1 LYKSTLFLVVGIIDH
16 RTGTRDLRK
25 LSGVGRQS
33 PVLATVAVIA
43 VISMVGLPPA
53 FGFVAKEAVF
63 SSLVA
68 GGLGIG
74 LVALIGVAV
83 GSIFTAAYSARFLWG
98 AFARKPDLPDTVV
111 KADSRSIVAAPTILS
126 VASLA
131 LGFLAPVVDVWLSG
145 YASAFPAVEGQE
157 PYHLALWHGLDPALA
172 ISVATVLMGL
182 AMFWKRD
189 RVSAAQNLVPD
200 WVNAADG
207 YWKVMRL
214 IDRTAAKVTAGTQR
228 GSLPFYLGV

>member
-43 VISMVGLPPA
+43 VISMVGIPPA

-63 SSLVA
+63 SALIA

-83 GSIFTAAYSARFLWG
+83 GSVFTAAYSARFLWG
-98 AFARKPDLPDTVV
+98 AFARKPDLADTQV
-111 KADSRSIVAAPTILS
+111 KADSRSILMAPAILS

-131 LGFLAPVVDVWLSG
+131 LGFLAPLVDGWLSG
-145 YASAFPAVEGQE
+145 YASSFPDVEGHE
-157 PYHLALWHGLDPALA
+157 PYHLALWHGLEPALG
-172 ISVATVLMGL
+172 ISALTLLLGL
-182 AMFWKRD
+182 AMFWQRN
-189 RVSAAQNLVPD
+189 RVSSAQNLVPS

-228 GSLPFYLGV
+228 G